1 MIADV
6 MASAAKQSLAGM
18 KWSSDRISRKNWHNS
33 SRGVAVRRW
42 HFDKLVAEA
51 LDELPRPFRRRLRN
65 IAVVVESE
73 PSREL
78 LEDMGLWPH
87 GTLLGL
93 YQGVPLP
100 RRGFSYG
107 NVLPDRITIFQKP
120 IEAVC
125 RTQDEIK
132 EAVKDTVKHE
142 IGHYFGL
149 DDDRLEEL
157 MEE

>member
-1 MIADV
+1 
-6 MASAAKQSLAGM
+6 
-18 KWSSDRISRKNWHNS
+18 
-33 SRGVAVRRW
+33 VRRW
-42 HFDKLVAEA
+42 HFERLVAEA
-51 LDELPRPFRRRLRN
+51 LDELPRRFRRCLRN

-78 LEDMGLWPH
+78 LEEMGLWPH

-93 YQGVPLP
+93 YQGVPLT

-107 NVLPDRITIFQKP
+107 NVLPDRISIFQKP
-120 IEAVC
+120 LEAMC
-125 RTQDEIK
+125 LSSDDLKGAIR
-132 EAVKDTVKHE
+132 DTVKHE

-149 DDDRLEEL
+149 DDERLEEL

>member
-1 MIADV
+1 
-6 MASAAKQSLAGM
+6 
-18 KWSSDRISRKNWHNS
+18 
-33 SRGVAVRRW
+33 VRRW
-42 HFDKLVAEA
+42 HFERLVAEA
-51 LDELPRPFRRRLRN
+51 LDELPRRFRRCLRN

-78 LEDMGLWPH
+78 LEEMGLWPH

-93 YQGVPLP
+93 YQGVPLT

-107 NVLPDRITIFQKP
+107 NVLPDRIAIFQKP
-120 IEAVC
+120 LEAMC
-125 RTQDEIK
+125 LSSDDLK
-132 EAVKDTVKHE
+132 EAIRDTVKHE

-149 DDDRLEEL
+149 DDERLEEL

>member
-1 MIADV
+1 M
-6 MASAAKQSLAGM
+6 
-18 KWSSDRISRKNWHNS
+18 
-33 SRGVAVRRW
+33 VRRW
-42 HFDKLVAEA
+42 HFERLVAEA
-51 LDELPRPFRRRLRN
+51 LDELPRSFRRRLRN
-65 IAVVVESE
+65 IAVVIESE
-73 PSREL
+73 PSRAL
-78 LEDMGLWPH
+78 LEEMGLWPH

-100 RRGFSYG
+100 RRGLSYG

-120 IEAVC
+120 LEAMC
-125 RTQDEIK
+125 RSRDDLK
-132 EAVKDTVKHE
+132 EAVKDTVMHE

>member
-1 MIADV
+1 
-6 MASAAKQSLAGM
+6 
-18 KWSSDRISRKNWHNS
+18 
-33 SRGVAVRRW
+33 VRRW
-42 HFDKLVAEA
+42 HFEKLVAEA
-51 LDELPRPFRRRLRN
+51 LDELPRRFRRRLRN
-65 IAVVVESE
+65 IAVVVEIE
-73 PSREL
+73 PSQEL

-93 YQGVPLP
+93 YQGVPLTE
-100 RRGFSYG
+100 RGFSYG

-120 IEAVC
+120 IEALH
-125 RTQDEIK
+125 RTNEEIK

-149 DDDRLEEL
+149 DDEQLEEL

>member
-1 MIADV
+1 M
-6 MASAAKQSLAGM
+6 
-18 KWSSDRISRKNWHNS
+18 
-33 SRGVAVRRW
+33 RRW

-51 LDELPRPFRRRLRN
+51 LDELPRRFCRRLRN

-73 PSREL
+73 P
-78 LEDMGLWPH
+78 
-87 GTLLGL
+87 GL

-100 RRGFSYG
+100 QRGLSYG

-120 IEAVC
+120 IEAMC
-125 RTQDEIK
+125 RTPDEIK

-149 DDDRLEEL
+149 DDDQLEEL

>member
-1 MIADV
+1 M
-6 MASAAKQSLAGM
+6 
-18 KWSSDRISRKNWHNS
+18 
-33 SRGVAVRRW
+33 RRW

-51 LDELPRPFRRRLRN
+51 LAELPRRFRRRLRN

-78 LEDMGLWPH
+78 LEDMRLWPH
-87 GTLLGL
+87 RTLLGL

-100 RRGFSYG
+100 QRGLSYG

-120 IEAVC
+120 LEAMC
-125 RTQDEIK
+125 RTREEIK
-132 EAVKDTVKHE
+132 HAVKETVIHE

-149 DDDRLEEL
+149 DDARLEEL
-157 MEE
+157 MEG

>member
-1 MIADV
+1 
-6 MASAAKQSLAGM
+6 
-18 KWSSDRISRKNWHNS
+18 
-33 SRGVAVRRW
+33 VRRW
-42 HFDKLVAEA
+42 HFDRLVAEA
-51 LDELPRPFRRRLRN
+51 LDELPRGFRKRLRN

-73 PSREL
+73 PSRQL
-78 LEDMGLWPH
+78 LEEMGLWPH

-107 NVLPDRITIFQKP
+107 NVLPDRITIFQRP
-120 IEAVC
+120 LEALY
-125 RTQDEIK
+125 RSRDELKAAI
-132 EAVKDTVKHE
+132 KDTVKHE

-149 DDDRLEEL
+149 DDERLEEL

>member
-1 MIADV
+1 
-6 MASAAKQSLAGM
+6 
-18 KWSSDRISRKNWHNS
+18 
-33 SRGVAVRRW
+33 
-42 HFDKLVAEA
+42 
-51 LDELPRPFRRRLRN
+51 LRN
-65 IAVVVESE
+65 IAVVVENE
-73 PSREL
+73 PSQEL
-78 LEDMGLWPH
+78 LEEMGLWPH

-120 IEAVC
+120 LEAIY
-125 RTQDEIK
+125 RSREDLK
-132 EAVKDTVKHE
+132 EAVKDTVEHE

-149 DDDRLEEL
+149 DDKRLEEL